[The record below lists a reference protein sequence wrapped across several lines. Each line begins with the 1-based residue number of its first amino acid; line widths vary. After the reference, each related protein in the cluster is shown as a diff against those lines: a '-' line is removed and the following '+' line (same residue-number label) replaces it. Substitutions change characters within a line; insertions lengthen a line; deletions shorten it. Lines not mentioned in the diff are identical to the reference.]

1 MHCLDTSLIGGK
13 ATCFGFTPGLWV
25 APSCFV
31 ALLLELAL
39 WQPRCLTQ
47 VSDCSRGDLLLFT
60 SEVTFE
66 DPPFLGFL
74 FPQRETPLLK
84 ECLCLWAPYLALGP
98 CLWHVALFPFLWS
111 QRWNEHCFGSLGS
124 EADWALS
131 SPFISCS
138 LKTKDNKTLLT
149 ESVILPQIWTLAII
163 LEYHSLLFKSSSPC
177 VPVLGITISI
187 WEKGKLRLGSLW
199 RA

>member
-1 MHCLDTSLIGGK
+1 MFIQTSFGQQHKSQTQDQELVGRVPGLVGTGRRCNEMRSVKNSVDLMHCLDTSLIGGK

-111 QRWNEHCFGSLGS
+111 QR
-124 EADWALS
+124 
-131 SPFISCS
+131 
-138 LKTKDNKTLLT
+138 
-149 ESVILPQIWTLAII
+149 
-163 LEYHSLLFKSSSPC
+163 
-177 VPVLGITISI
+177 
-187 WEKGKLRLGSLW
+187 
-199 RA
+199 